1 MSARG
6 FSVEDGLTDFSIYE
20 ADLKR
25 MCIKAS
31 AKTVALVDHT
41 KFDTTSI
48 SSYASL
54 DDINMVIT
62 DSGIS
67 PETADIV

>member
-1 MSARG
+1 M
-6 FSVEDGLTDFSIYE
+6 
-20 ADLKR
+20 
-25 MCIKAS
+25 
-31 AKTVALVDHT
+31 ALVDHT

-67 PETADIV
+67 PETADIYEKAGTDIVISGI